1 MAILINRFD
10 GGLVDFMSARDLSAK
25 QFQRLENMRINRVSR
40 LVKRPGEG
48 ARTAESAT
56 ALQVLPGMGHI
67 QYRAERD
74 ASNVHVNSHFR
85 TISLIDISGTPV
97 VSIRRNNSINDD
109 TGTFTE
115 FLGSTVWTLR
125 QVVGS
130 SNISFSG
137 NEITKASGF
146 DVFFPGDLL
155 RVYGSGEDNDG
166 YVHVIS
172 ATATTI
178 TVVEDLT
185 TASNTSAVLIA
196 FPHVS
201 MYAINGVLR
210 VSDGVFADTAP
221 SQWYGHIKRDFWGEV
236 VGVAENL
243 SETAFATHADWDVT
257 GVADDSGGNCAFV
270 FAGGTLNGTL
280 IQTAAN
286 RAETAE
292 NSKGYS
298 FTYTIAVTTAPDN
311 DFTLVLSAFSSAS
324 VSLPVTA
331 GIHTVYFTSAAD
343 ASTAAFTIT
352 AAETTSTQG
361 SFTMDT
367 VSLQRSRYGLNSGRY
382 VAPPMQESYNSYL
395 LKAQELVAPTIVAG
409 SRVGDATS
417 AANEVAI
424 HIAGAH
430 HEFVEL
436 MPNSIDRTFTGGST
450 AWANGNLNAFNETTD
465 LTITATVADTY
476 CTLLVASAPMTAA
489 RKYKLQFDVANL
501 ISTWTIQDW
510 GGTQKF
516 GTVRANGKEQSIK
529 FTVDTAIT
537 GGLRLVADTDD
548 ASADFDNFSLSSID
562 WPEKAVDVEWNE
574 RDRVTATY
582 VYDHVQE
589 TALGRTSSGEIGI
602 PMGTII
608 GEDIARAFMVEAYT
622 GAAQASWN
630 RRITAIRLYYKFHDD
645 PDWYEVVT
653 LDINK
658 GWSESEL
665 VFDAENTGYW
675 QPIMAAIQHTET
687 SDDTGG
693 SGTTLESDA
702 HALSIYDLISI
713 GSTTVIEPDSM
724 CSIVESQITD
734 TITLPAA
741 AVNSLGISTTYDA
754 QPWCGG
760 AASTTAV
767 ATFYIP
773 FTGEKAFTYNT
784 NTGRAAKLK
793 VPAARWRTA
802 ATDGTSVLIGNI
814 DTKDENDQTVREHSR
829 VIETPAGMPDTFL
842 LSKSKDVGIFEG
854 DEIMAIADYQNNWWV
869 MKERNIHVLQK
880 GTLRTLAQFKGIGC
894 RWMHAFVVTPWGLC
908 VADEAGIFLLPSGEE
923 LSFPVRGT
931 YQALTFFNPI
941 LTYSHL
947 NKQLHFV
954 PDTSSV
960 TSAMLTFDMQNK
972 GWMKDSFP
980 AKTSLSNFAEGR
992 HYEPEVMFEDGDPTL
1007 NLILNG
1013 DLFTGA
1019 TGSTAPDGWVADT
1032 DDMTYS
1038 IEDLSGVANFDA
1050 DTLQMV
1056 QAMAV
1061 AGGRR
1066 TQNIGITVGDG
1077 INYFTSYPLKSGK
1090 VFRVTFAYRFD
1101 KTGTANGKVYI
1112 GETETTE
1119 LTDTGLGATDASLYS
1134 EDVIAVW
1141 TTSAI
1146 LLILKIAKGTTQI
1159 DNIIVTQLNSYH
1171 VKQLNKGTTDETG
1184 LIQTGDIVLGND
1196 PVLIRNAYITY
1207 LSSSVDVT
1215 VKVYLDNN
1223 ALPAKTMTLD
1233 ASSTLRNKV
1242 PILLNTTSEVLSLS
1256 FESTATD
1263 FTIEDIEIPDTEINP
1278 TD

>member
-1 MAILINRFD
+1 MSILINRFD

-85 TISLIDISGTPV
+85 TISLINISGTPV

-137 NEITKASGF
+137 NEITKGSGL

-221 SQWYGHIKRDFWGEV
+221 SQWYGHIKRDFWGQ
-236 VGVAENL
+236 GITYGSN
-243 SETAFATHADWDVT
+243 
-257 GVADDSGGNCAFV
+257 GGRFE
-270 FAGGTLNGTL
+270 
-280 IQTAAN
+280 Q
-286 RAETAE
+286 
-292 NSKGYS
+292 
-298 FTYTIAVTTAPDN
+298 
-311 DFTLVLSAFSSAS
+311 
-324 VSLPVTA
+324 PVMTEA
-331 GIHTVYFTSAAD
+331 
-343 ASTAAFTIT
+343 
-352 AAETTSTQG
+352 
-361 SFTMDT
+361 
-367 VSLQRSRYGLNSGRY
+367 
-382 VAPPMQESYNSYL
+382 YNSYL
-395 LKAQELVAPTIVAG
+395 LKAQELVAPTIIAG
-409 SRVGDATS
+409 ARTGQATS
-417 AANEVAI
+417 AANQIAI

-436 MPNSIDRTFTGGST
+436 MPNSIDRTFAGGST
-450 AWANGNLNAFNETTD
+450 AWANVDLNAFNETTD
-465 LTITATVADTY
+465 LTITASAADQY
-476 CTLLVASAPMTAA
+476 CTCPVASMPMTAA
-489 RKYKLQFDVANL
+489 RKYKLQFDGANL
-501 ISTWTIQDW
+501 VSTFTIQDFT
-510 GGTQKF
+510 GVQKF

-562 WPEKAVDVEWNE
+562 WPEKAVDAEWNE
-574 RDRVTATY
+574 RDRVAFTY
-582 VYDHVQE
+582 VYDFVQE
-589 TALGRTSSGEIGI
+589 SELSRAANGEIGL

-608 GEDIARAFMVEAYT
+608 DEEMARAFMVEAYT

-630 RRITAIRLYYKFHDD
+630 RRITAIRLYYQFHDD
-645 PDWYEVVT
+645 VDWYEVAV
-653 LDINK
+653 LNINK
-658 GWSESEL
+658 GWSESVL
-665 VFDAENTGYW
+665 VFAAENTGYW
-675 QPIMAAIQHTET
+675 IPIVDGNGMDHTGTTDAAG
-687 SDDTGG
+687 S
-693 SGTTLESDA
+693 SGTTVESDA
-702 HALSIYDLISI
+702 HGVLVPDVLYVGNTI
-713 GSTTVIEPDSM
+713 TIEPDSLITKPA
-724 CSIVESQITD
+724 SVVTD
-734 TITLPAA
+734 TITLPVAMVDSLGVNPA
-741 AVNSLGISTTYDA
+741 DYNSLG
-754 QPWCGG
+754 WCAGDES
-760 AASTTAV
+760 ATAV
-767 ATFYIP
+767 GTFYIP
-773 FTGEKAFTYNT
+773 FTGEKAYTYDT

-793 VPAARWRTA
+793 VPAARWRAA
-802 ATDGTSVLIGNI
+802 ATDGSSVLIGNI
-814 DTKDENDQTVREHSR
+814 DTKDGNDQTVREHSR

-880 GTLRTLAQFKGIGC
+880 GTLRTLSQFKGIGC

-923 LSFPVRGT
+923 LSFPIRGT

-947 NKQLHFV
+947 NKQIHFV

-960 TSAMLTFDMQNK
+960 TSIMLTRDMQNK

-992 HYEPEVMFEDGDPTL
+992 HYEPEVMIEDGDAKLTL
-1007 NLILNG
+1007 LDANT
-1013 DLFTGA
+1013 DAWTGA
-1019 TGSTAPDGWVADT
+1019 TGTTPPDGWDT
-1032 DDMTYS
+1032 GGSPGIPTYT
-1038 IEDLSGVANFDA
+1038 ILDLNTVANFDT
-1050 DTLQMV
+1050 DVLQIAIDATGTQTIV
-1056 QAMAV
+1056 SEETFGDKYIDY
-1061 AGGRR
+1061 AG
-1066 TQNIGITVGDG
+1066 
-1077 INYFTSYPLKSGK
+1077 KS
-1090 VFRVTFAYRFD
+1090 FQLTFAYRND
-1101 KTGTANGKVYI
+1101 EGGASTIVI
-1112 GETETTE
+1112 GGGGGIEI
-1119 LTDTGLGATDASLYS
+1119 LTDTGLAGDAVLFSADYIAAAGVGEATPFVYIFMGDNGTLQI
-1134 EDVIAVW
+1134 DD
-1141 TTSAI
+1141 
-1146 LLILKIAKGTTQI
+1146 LKIR
-1159 DNIIVTQLNSYH
+1159 QLNTYH

-1184 LIQTGDIVLGND
+1184 LFQTPDIVLGND

-1207 LSSSVDVT
+1207 KSTDVDVT

-1223 ALPAKTMTLD
+1223 ALPAKTMPLD
-1233 ASSTLRNKV
+1233 ASSTLVNKA

>member
-1 MAILINRFD
+1 MPILINRFD

-25 QFQRLENMRINRVSR
+25 QFQRLENMRINRVTR

-74 ASNVHVNSHFR
+74 ESNVHINSHFR

-137 NEITKASGF
+137 NEITKGSGF

-185 TASNTSAVLIA
+185 TDSNTSAVLIA

-221 SQWYGHIKRDFWGEV
+221 SQWYGHIKRDFWGQ
-236 VGVAENL
+236 GITYGSN
-243 SETAFATHADWDVT
+243 
-257 GVADDSGGNCAFV
+257 GGRFE
-270 FAGGTLNGTL
+270 
-280 IQTAAN
+280 Q
-286 RAETAE
+286 
-292 NSKGYS
+292 
-298 FTYTIAVTTAPDN
+298 
-311 DFTLVLSAFSSAS
+311 
-324 VSLPVTA
+324 PVMTEA
-331 GIHTVYFTSAAD
+331 
-343 ASTAAFTIT
+343 
-352 AAETTSTQG
+352 
-361 SFTMDT
+361 
-367 VSLQRSRYGLNSGRY
+367 
-382 VAPPMQESYNSYL
+382 YNSYL

-417 AANEVAI
+417 AANQVAI
-424 HIAGAH
+424 HIARAH
-430 HEFVEL
+430 HGFKEL
-436 MPNSIDRTFTGGST
+436 MPNSIDRTFAGGST
-450 AWANGNLNAFNETTD
+450 AWANVDLNAFNETTD
-465 LTITATVADTY
+465 LTITASAADQY
-476 CTLLVASAPMTAA
+476 CTCPVASAPMTAA
-489 RKYKLQFDVANL
+489 RKYRLQFDVANL
-501 ISTWTIQDW
+501 ISTFTIQDFT
-510 GGTQKF
+510 GVQELGK
-516 GTVRANGKEQSIK
+516 VYANGKEQSTV
-529 FTVDTAIT
+529 FTVDTSIT
-537 GGLRLVADTDD
+537 GGMRIVADTDD
-548 ASADFDNFSLSSID
+548 ASADFDNFSLSAIE
-562 WPEKAVDVEWNE
+562 WPEKAVDVEWNA
-574 RDRVTATY
+574 RDRVTATF

-589 TALGRTSSGEIGI
+589 SELGRSSSGEIGI
-602 PMGTII
+602 EI
-608 GEDIARAFMVEAYT
+608 GVAGQYSYSGRYITGKGSPFASDNQAKGFMVEAYT

-653 LDINK
+653 LDVNK

-675 QPIMAAIQHTET
+675 CPIMASITDTGT
-687 SDDTGG
+687 SDAAGG
-693 SGTTLESDA
+693 SGTTVESDA
-702 HALSIYDLISI
+702 HGLSATDLLYI
-713 GSTTVIEPDSM
+713 GYNAAIEPDSL
-724 CSIVESQITD
+724 CTIVASQVTN
-734 TITLPAA
+734 TITLPVA
-741 AVNSLGISTTYDA
+741 AVNSLGIETTYDA
-754 QPWCGG
+754 KPWCAGTI
-760 AASTTAV
+760 STVAV

-793 VPAARWRTA
+793 VPAARWRAA
-802 ATDGTSVLIGNI
+802 ATDGSSVLIGNI
-814 DTKDENDQTVREHSR
+814 DTKDENNQTVREHSR

-854 DEIMAIADYQNNWWV
+854 DEIMVIADYQNNWWV

-880 GTLRTLAQFKGIGC
+880 GKQLRTLAQFKGIGC

-923 LSFPVRGT
+923 LSFPIRGT

-947 NKQLHFV
+947 NKQIHFV

-992 HYEPEVMFEDGDPTL
+992 HYEPEVMFEASDPTL
-1007 NLILNG
+1007 NFILNG

-1019 TGSTAPDGWVADT
+1019 TGSTPPDDWDT
-1032 DDMTYS
+1032 DPRGDVVFT
-1038 IEDLSGVANFDA
+1038 ILDLSAVNNFDVN
-1050 DTLQMV
+1050 TLQMV
-1056 QAMAV
+1056 QSGASAST
-1061 AGGRR
+1061 RF
-1066 TQNIGITVGDG
+1066 Q
-1077 INYFTSYPLKSGK
+1077 YPLSAAGHYFFNVYPEKEGK
-1090 VFRVTFAYRFD
+1090 IFRVTFAYRFD
-1101 KTGTANGKVYI
+1101 KTGSVPTRVYVR
-1112 GETETTE
+1112 GGAGTYF
-1119 LTDTGLGATDASLYS
+1119 TDTGLGAADAVLYS
-1134 EDVIAVW
+1134 EDIIA
-1141 TTSAI
+1141 TEGSPSAMQQ
-1146 LLILKIAKGTTQI
+1146 LLNIQVGQGTTQI
-1159 DNIIVTQLNSYH
+1159 DNIVVRQLYTYH

-1184 LIQTGDIVLGND
+1184 LIQTADIVLGND
-1196 PVLIRNAYITY
+1196 PALIRNAYISYISTG
-1207 LSSSVDVT
+1207 VDVT

-1223 ALPAKTMTLD
+1223 ALPAKTMPLD

-1263 FTIEDIEIPDTEINP
+1263 FTVEDIEIPDTEINP